1 MSHPDLDTRDL
12 PPDPPSGGEPVTL
25 FYDCEFTDLTPDSDL
40 LSIGFVASD
49 FSHELY
55 IELLDAEVRLSSDF
69 VRSEV
74 IPLFGKHNP
83 EVLTRAAAAVR
94 IEEWLDDLRDGDR
107 SRQIVALSDSAWDW
121 QHLIELFVTMPGEE
135 TWARKFN
142 VVGRYV
148 STAFTS
154 GRQSVAFDAALEVY
168 HRQHQERHHALV
180 DARALK
186 AAYWESRLS

>member
-121 QHLIELFVTMPGEE
+121 QHLLELFVTMPGTEP
-135 TWARKFN
+135 WARTFN
-142 VVGRYV
+142 VVGRMV
-148 STAFTS
+148 HSMLGS
-154 GRQSVAFDAALEVY
+154 GSQIAVFDQAVEAY
-168 HRQHQERHHALV
+168 HQQHNQRHHALV

-186 AAYWESRLS
+186 TAFWESRLS